1 MDIKL
6 PAGNIAD
13 VCRRRQTTD
22 VLSTIK
28 NSDNPMI
35 PSALD
40 IVRLT
45 IVADNLSWNRCI
57 IDRGQVNRWIFM

>member
-45 IVADNLSWNRCI
+45 IVADNLS
-57 IDRGQVNRWIFM
+57 